1 MENYTIH
8 VCCSPYIHPDIILKI
23 DLLILFSEII
33 RMFYSLDAKEKN
45 HQNES
50 ILVSVAK

>member
-8 VCCSPYIHPDIILKI
+8 VCCSPYVHPDIILKI
-23 DLLILFSEII
+23 DLLSELI

>member
-1 MENYTIH
+1 MF
-8 VCCSPYIHPDIILKI
+8 KI
-23 DLLILFSEII
+23 DLLILFSELI